1 MKKIEAYLRPDILEP
16 LRSGLKELDI
26 KGLSIEQVMGCG
38 KQLGW
43 TEFVRGSEIEYNFLT
58 KIRIELVVH
67 DHQVE
72 PIIAKI
78 IEITRTGEVGDGKI
92 FISDIADAIR
102 IRTGERGEAAL
113 N

>member
-16 LRSGLKELDI
+16 LRQGLKDMSV

-58 KIRIELVVH
+58 KIKIEMVVH
-67 DHQVE
+67 DQQVE
-72 PIIAKI
+72 PIVAKI
-78 IEITRTGEVGDGKI
+78 IEIARTGEVGDGKI
-92 FISDIADAIR
+92 FISEIIDAIR
-102 IRTGERGEAAL
+102 IRTGERGEIAID
-113 N
+113 